1 MVHVPVKGGDGAIDS
16 AHRWLAEVRRGD
28 LSVRELEIEQIA
40 GQLGRAVDRVMSEG
54 SLYDPR
60 LAALALKQAQGDIS
74 EAAFLLRA
82 YRTTLP
88 RFFDSR
94 AIDTEK
100 MRLYRRVSGIF
111 KDVPGGQYLGPTYDY
126 THRLLDFELEGADTE
141 PAPAD
146 EADEEVPLAPRVN
159 DFLSSEGLVESA
171 PTADAAPK
179 DLTRDA
185 ADFAGHR
192 DQRLQGLAR
201 GDEGFLIAMAFASK
215 HDATGGHPFVAET
228 RAGEVPVSVEV
239 PELAFRLDIGDIV
252 VTECQMVNK
261 FTGSKRTPPQ
271 FTMGYGLVFGQNDRK
286 SMAMALVDRATRAR
300 ELGEDENTPA
310 QNIEFVMELCDNV
323 QTSGY
328 LEHLKLPHY
337 VDFQGDLEA
346 IRRMR
351 REASDT
357 ATQPSET
364 EAAAPAEPAPEEPTP
379 EAAA

>member
-1 MVHVPVKGGDGAIDS
+1 MVHVPVKGGDGAIES
-16 AHRWLAEVRRGD
+16 AHRWLAETRRGD
-28 LSVRELEIEQIA
+28 LSVRELELDQIA

-88 RFFDSR
+88 RFFYSCP
-94 AIDTEK
+94 IDTEK
-100 MRLYRRVSGIF
+100 MRLYRRVSGVF

-126 THRLLDFELEGADTE
+126 THRLLDFGLESADTE
-141 PAPAD
+141 PVPAD
-146 EADEEVPLAPRVN
+146 ETDEEIPLAPRVN
-159 DFLSSEGLVESA
+159 AFLSAEGLVEESPVPQGEA
-171 PTADAAPK
+171 K
-179 DLTRDA
+179 DLTREA
-185 ADFAGHR
+185 ADFASHR

-201 GDEGFLIAMAFASK
+201 GDEGFLIAMAYASK
-215 HDATGGHPFVAET
+215 HDATGAHPFVAET

-239 PELAFRLDIGDIV
+239 PELAFSIDIGEII

-261 FTGSKRTPPQ
+261 FKGSKRTPPQ

-351 REASDT
+351 REASDS
-357 ATQPSET
+357 A
-364 EAAAPAEPAPEEPTP
+364 EEPLQAEESAP